1 MIRHFDKL
9 TAYLDDPRLDMS
21 NNFSERMLRM
31 EKQIQA
37 SSMFR
42 QTLEGRF
49 ALDILRSVL
58 QTSVAS
64 GASPEEY
71 LSWLLRSDPE
81 AVSKSPE
88 SYTPLRFA
96 STNRPS

>member
-1 MIRHFDKL
+1 
-9 TAYLDDPRLDMS
+9 
-21 NNFSERMLRM
+21 MLRM

-42 QTLEGRF
+42 KSLEGRF

-58 QTSVAS
+58 QTSVAA

-88 SYTPLRFA
+88 LFTPARFVSQSSLEPQSIAAPAPPFSRRSY
-96 STNRPS
+96 